1 MAQPQT
7 MRDLVVVVPGI
18 LGSVLVR
25 DGREIWGASGKSIIG
40 NLVTFGRALKELK
53 LEPGIGHD
61 DPKDGV
67 SAPHILPRLHMIPT
81 FWKADGYGMLLER
94 LSRRFALTPATADQP
109 GNFIAFP
116 YDWRL
121 SNQLNAQRFAD
132 AVVPDLERWR
142 RHTQNR
148 DARLILICH
157 SMGGLLA
164 RWFLEVLGGHDLTR
178 TLITIGTPY
187 RGSINAL
194 DALAN
199 GMFLGVGPFGLA
211 IDALVRSFPSVY
223 QLLPTYPCLDFD
235 DGQLRALAGMDL
247 PNLGAVNVEKALE
260 FHAGISDAV
269 GVHPRYQTFAIKGID
284 QPTAQSARLRDGK
297 VEPLRHY
304 KGTDYAGDGTVPRPS
319 SHPPEWPS
327 DDASA
332 FAPQKHAMLQSTDS
346 ILAQLS
352 GILEAGRLSRFM
364 AGGLRIGVDL
374 PDVAQ
379 PGVPVSIEATSLD
392 GDPSLPLH
400 VVCEGED
407 GQVFGSPKLMH
418 ATGDGR
424 YRATIDGLPAGGWR
438 ITVRSATPARPVE
451 PVSDWTLALNPDA
464 AQ

>member
-1 MAQPQT
+1 

-25 DGREIWGASGKSIIG
+25 NGREIWGASGKSIID

-53 LEPGIGHD
+53 LESGIGHG

-67 SAPHILPRLHMIPT
+67 SAPRLLPRLHLIPT

-109 GNFIAFP
+109 GNFIVFP

-121 SNQLNAQRFAD
+121 SNQLNAHRLAD
-132 AVVPDLERWR
+132 VVVPHLERRR
-142 RHTQNR
+142 RHLQNR

-157 SMGGLLA
+157 SMGGLVA
-164 RWFLEVLGGHDLTR
+164 RWFLEMLGGRDLTR
-178 TLITIGTPY
+178 MLITIGTPY

-199 GMFLGVGPFGLA
+199 GLFLGVGPFGLA
-211 IDALVRSFPSVY
+211 IDALIRSFPSVY
-223 QLLPTYPCLDFD
+223 QLLPAYPCLDIG
-235 DGQLRALAGMDL
+235 DGRLRELVGTDL
-247 PNLGAVNVEKALE
+247 PNVGAVNVEKALE
-260 FHAGISDAV
+260 FHAGISGAIEA
-269 GVHPRYQTFAIKGID
+269 HPRYQTFAIKGID

-297 VEPLRHY
+297 VEPLRRHNE
-304 KGTDYAGDGTVPRPS
+304 TDFAGDGTVPRPS

-364 AGGLRIGVDL
+364 ASGLRIGVDL
-374 PDVAQ
+374 PDVVQ
-379 PGVPVSIEATSLD
+379 PGVPISIEATSLD

-407 GQVFGSPKLMH
+407 GQVFGSPKLMR

-424 YRATIDGLPAGGWR
+424 YLATIDGLPAAGWR
-438 ITVRSATPARPVE
+438 ITVRSATPARPIE
-451 PVSDWTLALNPDA
+451 PVSDWTLVLNPDA
-464 AQ
+464 VR